1 MRSEGEGQATGLH
14 CGECMVV
21 EGELVALLPSGRC
34 PKCGADYGDVLA
46 VMRAAKREADQ
57 ALVEVSETVG
67 CPACNFGKAVCGCG
81 KAEEQTCPRCGHTL
95 VEGVCRMNMP
105 WQGCGWRAPG
115 ASGYP
120 RGTQYYPEGK
130 WGDE

>member
-57 ALVEVSETVG
+57 ALVEVQAASIG
-67 CPACNFGKAVCGCG
+67 CPACNFGKAVCGCDKQG
-81 KAEEQTCPRCGHTL
+81 DPERGH
-95 VEGVCRMNMP
+95 
-105 WQGCGWRAPG
+105 
-115 ASGYP
+115 
-120 RGTQYYPEGK
+120 RGTQYYYPEGK